1 MQMEAH
7 FSLNS
12 ASVADCP
19 LTPWPQPE
27 SNLSKKLPS
36 RDDDLAFGTPG
47 LHRSQVSEVTI
58 MPQKI
63 MDVLMLGRC
72 SHEFSWPRR
81 AADGEYYQVCLLCAA
96 EYKYDWATMRR
107 IERVEH
113 AKPDTV
119 IRRSHAREKRP
130 SWTPRARRLKLD
142 LALRY
147 RVNSTSTWYEGTI
160 ENLSQ
165 TGILF
170 KGPQQLPVNA
180 LIEMVFEMPEE
191 ISGQKNR
198 SVLCQG
204 RVIRSNDVMPAK
216 KAEQDVENGDGLLAA
231 SIVDYKFI
239 R

>member
-1 MQMEAH
+1 MH
-7 FSLNS
+7 H
-12 ASVADCP
+12 
-19 LTPWPQPE
+19 E
-27 SNLSKKLPS
+27 SNLSSFSGS
-36 RDDDLAFGTPG
+36 RDDETAFEAASGA
-47 LHRSQVSEVTI
+47 RSGVRKSPI

-81 AADGEYYQVCLLCAA
+81 GSDGDYYQVCLLCAA
-96 EYKYDWATMRR
+96 EYKYDWTTMRR
-107 IERVEH
+107 TERVEH
-113 AKPDTV
+113 AKPETG
-119 IRRSHAREKRP
+119 IRRSHTREKRP

-165 TGILF
+165 TGVLF
-170 KGPQQLPVNA
+170 YGPQQLPVNA

-198 SVLCQG
+198 NVVCQG
-204 RVIRSNDVMPAK
+204 RVIRSKDQQAK
-216 KAEQDVENGDGLLAA
+216 EKAEEAEANTMVLAA

-239 R
+239 H

>member
-1 MQMEAH
+1 
-7 FSLNS
+7 
-12 ASVADCP
+12 
-19 LTPWPQPE
+19 
-27 SNLSKKLPS
+27 
-36 RDDDLAFGTPG
+36 
-47 LHRSQVSEVTI
+47 

-63 MDVLMLGRC
+63 MEVLMLGRC

-81 AADGEYYQVCLLCAA
+81 GADGEYYQVCLLCAA
-96 EYKYDWATMRR
+96 EYKYDWTTMRR

-113 AKPDTV
+113 PKHEAL
-119 IRRSHAREKRP
+119 IRRTHTREKRP

-147 RVNSTSTWYEGTI
+147 RVNSTSTWYEGSI
-160 ENLSQ
+160 DNLSQ
-165 TGILF
+165 TGVLF
-170 KGPQQLPVNA
+170 RGPQPLPVNA

-198 SVLCQG
+198 NVVCQG
-204 RVIRSNDVMPAK
+204 RVIRSSETLERAQGRKKDRDKGKEQNKDHQNTEDAGAEAQAPDVG
-216 KAEQDVENGDGLLAA
+216 EGVLAA